1 MNRKLAIFAAAI
13 AAFAFTC
20 HSANAGSAKPVDP
33 RITGVSWVVGGAAT
47 GASLAAHTSS
57 SGAAWGAW
65 GISTFGCAVVSPM
78 VATVVLN
85 RQLSYR
91 EAHILIGGC
100 IVPIVGGWLVNE
112 GYNAGWFVAPDEKPV
127 ARKRVARKK

>member
-1 MNRKLAIFAAAI
+1 MNRIAIFAAAI
-13 AAFAFTC
+13 AAVAFTC

-47 GASLAAHTSS
+47 AASLASGASS
-57 SGAAWGAW
+57 SAAQWGAV

-78 VATVVLN
+78 IATVVLN
-85 RQLSYR
+85 RPLSYR

-100 IVPIVGGWLVNE
+100 IIPIVGGWLVNE

-127 ARKRVARKK
+127 AKKRVAKRK